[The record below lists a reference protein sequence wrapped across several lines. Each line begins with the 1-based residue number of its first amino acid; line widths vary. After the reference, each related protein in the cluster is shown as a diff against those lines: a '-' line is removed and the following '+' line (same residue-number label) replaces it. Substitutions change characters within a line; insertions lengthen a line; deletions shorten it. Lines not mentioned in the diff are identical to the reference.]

1 MGTKLA
7 VCRMSSPHGQ
17 QLMASLYAM
26 VAKERLGIDE
36 TSLEMEEHVESEL
49 PMILCN

>member
-1 MGTKLA
+1 MGTKFA
-7 VCRMSSPHGQ
+7 VCRMSLPQGQ
-17 QLMASLYAM
+17 RLMASIHAM
-26 VAKERLGIDE
+26 VTKERLGIDE

>member
-1 MGTKLA
+1 
-7 VCRMSSPHGQ
+7 
-17 QLMASLYAM
+17 MASLHAR

-49 PMILCN
+49 PMILVSVQLNCLLNVQASRKY